1 MIAFLTDIL
10 YGDLTQILGEELY
23 APTAAAVAAAWAILS
38 FAGCIEIFKNLFAII
53 LNYRSGRR

>member
-1 MIAFLTDIL
+1 MIAFLTDVL
-10 YGDLTQILGEELY
+10 YGDLEDILQELY

-38 FAGCIEIFKNLFAII
+38 FAGCIEVFKNLLAII